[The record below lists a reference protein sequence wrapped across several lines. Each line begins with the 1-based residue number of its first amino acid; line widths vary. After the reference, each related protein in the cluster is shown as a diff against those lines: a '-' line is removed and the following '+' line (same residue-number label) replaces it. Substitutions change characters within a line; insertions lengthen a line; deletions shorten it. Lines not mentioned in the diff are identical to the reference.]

1 MSSEL
6 DELNIETEKNL
17 NLKKQDWLVIE
28 EDSEAW
34 QIQLQSEKM
43 QMQNQN
49 EHWILYREQ
58 ELIDDD
64 IEAYSAWHHQSQLDQ
79 QQREAE
85 ERAIQPSTRELIERL
100 NSAIAILDV
109 IDPQIQRVT
118 DQLLGIRDRL
128 KKAELDI
135 EQGLAD
141 ELASLARRNGIL

>member
-1 MSSEL
+1 MDEL

-34 QIQLQSEKM
+34 QIQIQSEKM
-43 QMQNQN
+43 QMQNEQD
-49 EHWILYREQ
+49 Q

-128 KKAELDI
+128 KKAELDLDI

>member
-1 MSSEL
+1 MDEL

-43 QMQNQN
+43 QMQNEQD
-49 EHWILYREQ
+49 Q

-85 ERAIQPSTRELIERL
+85 ERAIQPSARELIERL

-128 KKAELDI
+128 KKAELDLDI

-141 ELASLARRNGIL
+141 ELAALARRNGIL

>member
-1 MSSEL
+1 MDEL

-43 QMQNQN
+43 QMQNEQD
-49 EHWILYREQ
+49 Q

-79 QQREAE
+79 EQREAE
-85 ERAIQPSTRELIERL
+85 ERAIQPSARELIERL

-109 IDPQIQRVT
+109 LDPQIQRVT

-128 KKAELDI
+128 KKAELDLDI

-141 ELASLARRNGIL
+141 ELAALARRNGIL

>member
-1 MSSEL
+1 MDEL

-43 QMQNQN
+43 QMQNEQD
-49 EHWILYREQ
+49 Q

-128 KKAELDI
+128 KKAELDLDI

>member
-1 MSSEL
+1 MDEL

-43 QMQNQN
+43 QMQNEQD
-49 EHWILYREQ
+49 Q

-85 ERAIQPSTRELIERL
+85 ERAIQPSARELIERL

-128 KKAELDI
+128 KKAELDLDI

>member
-1 MSSEL
+1 MDEL

-17 NLKKQDWLVIE
+17 RQPDWLVIE

-34 QIQLQSEKM
+34 KIRLEWEKM
-43 QMQNQN
+43 QMQMQN
-49 EHWILYREQ
+49 EQDQ

-85 ERAIQPSTRELIERL
+85 ERAIQPSARELIERL

-128 KKAELDI
+128 KKSELDLDI

>member
-1 MSSEL
+1 MDEL

-17 NLKKQDWLVIE
+17 RQPDWLVIE

-34 QIQLQSEKM
+34 KIRLEWEKM
-43 QMQNQN
+43 QMQMQN
-49 EHWILYREQ
+49 EQDQ

-85 ERAIQPSTRELIERL
+85 ERAIQPSARELIERL

-128 KKAELDI
+128 KKSELDI

>member
-49 EHWILYREQ
+49 EQ

-109 IDPQIQRVT
+109 IDPQIQGIT

-141 ELASLARRNGIL
+141 ELAALARRNGIL

>member
-1 MSSEL
+1 MNEL
-6 DELNIETEKNL
+6 EELNIKTEKNL
-17 NLKKQDWLVIE
+17 RQPDWLVIE

-34 QIQLQSEKM
+34 QIRLEWEKM
-43 QMQNQN
+43 QMQMQN
-49 EHWILYREQ
+49 EQDQ

-85 ERAIQPSTRELIERL
+85 ERAIQPSARELIERL

-128 KKAELDI
+128 KKSELDI

>member
-1 MSSEL
+1 MDEL

-34 QIQLQSEKM
+34 QIQIQSEKM
-43 QMQNQN
+43 QMQNEQD
-49 EHWILYREQ
+49 Q

-79 QQREAE
+79 EQREAE
-85 ERAIQPSTRELIERL
+85 ERAIQPSARELIERL

-128 KKAELDI
+128 KKAELDLDI

>member
-1 MSSEL
+1 MDEL

-34 QIQLQSEKM
+34 QIQIQSEKM
-43 QMQNQN
+43 QMQNEQD
-49 EHWILYREQ
+49 Q

-85 ERAIQPSTRELIERL
+85 ERARQPTSTRELIERL
-100 NSAIAILDV
+100 NSACAILDV
-109 IDPQIQRVT
+109 LDPQIQRVT

-128 KKAELDI
+128 KKAELDLDI

>member
-1 MSSEL
+1 MDEL

-17 NLKKQDWLVIE
+17 RQPDWLVIE

-49 EHWILYREQ
+49 ENEQ

-79 QQREAE
+79 EQREAE
-85 ERAIQPSTRELIERL
+85 ERAIQPSARELIERL

-128 KKAELDI
+128 KKAELDLDI

>member
-1 MSSEL
+1 MNEL
-6 DELNIETEKNL
+6 EELNIKTEKNL
-17 NLKKQDWLVIE
+17 RQPDWLVIE

-49 EHWILYREQ
+49 EQ
-58 ELIDDD
+58 ELID

-141 ELASLARRNGIL
+141 ELAALARRNGIL

>member
-1 MSSEL
+1 MNEL
-6 DELNIETEKNL
+6 QKLNIETEKNL
-17 NLKKQDWLVIE
+17 RQPNWLVIE

-34 QIQLQSEKM
+34 QIQLQWEM

-49 EHWILYREQ
+49 ENEQ
-58 ELIDDD
+58 GLIDDD

-79 QQREAE
+79 EQREAE
-85 ERAIQPSTRELIERL
+85 ERARQPSTRELIERL

-109 IDPQIQRVT
+109 IDPQIQGIT

-128 KKAELDI
+128 KKTESDI

>member
-1 MSSEL
+1 MDEL

-43 QMQNQN
+43 QMQNEQD
-49 EHWILYREQ
+49 Q

-128 KKAELDI
+128 KKSELDLDI

>member
-1 MSSEL
+1 MNEL
-6 DELNIETEKNL
+6 QKLNIETEKNL
-17 NLKKQDWLVIE
+17 RQPNWLVIE
-28 EDSEAW
+28 EDSESW
-34 QIQLQSEKM
+34 QIQLQWEM

-49 EHWILYREQ
+49 ENEQ

-64 IEAYSAWHHQSQLDQ
+64 IEAYSSWHHQSQLDQ

-85 ERAIQPSTRELIERL
+85 ERAIQPSARELIERL

-128 KKAELDI
+128 KKSELDI

>member
-1 MSSEL
+1 MDEL

-34 QIQLQSEKM
+34 QIQIQSEKM
-43 QMQNQN
+43 QMQNEQD
-49 EHWILYREQ
+49 Q

-85 ERAIQPSTRELIERL
+85 ERAIQPSARELIERL

-128 KKAELDI
+128 KKAELDLDI

>member
-1 MSSEL
+1 MDEL

-34 QIQLQSEKM
+34 QIQIQSEKM
-43 QMQNQN
+43 QMQNEQD
-49 EHWILYREQ
+49 Q

-64 IEAYSAWHHQSQLDQ
+64 IEAYSSWHHQSQLDQ

-128 KKAELDI
+128 KKAELDLDI

>member
-1 MSSEL
+1 MDEL

-34 QIQLQSEKM
+34 QIQIQSEKM
-43 QMQNQN
+43 QMQNEQD
-49 EHWILYREQ
+49 Q

-128 KKAELDI
+128 KKSELDLDI

>member
-1 MSSEL
+1 MDEL

-34 QIQLQSEKM
+34 QIQIQSEKM
-43 QMQNQN
+43 QMQNEQD
-49 EHWILYREQ
+49 Q

-85 ERAIQPSTRELIERL
+85 ERAIQPSARELIERL

-128 KKAELDI
+128 KKSELDLDI